1 MVTFPEY
8 EKGLEESDKVID
20 VCARVR
26 VGVCIGRVCPWIE
39 CTSDSFDYHLS
50 SCFSL
55 FLYLLTDTTHIPS
68 HTHTHTHRRYKDT
81 NSKAKG
87 MERETRRTDEVR
99 RAREEEEGEEE

>member
-39 CTSDSFDYHLS
+39 CTSDSFEYHLS

-55 FLYLLTDTTHIPS
+55 FLYRLTDTTHIPS
-68 HTHTHTHRRYKDT
+68 HTHTHRRYKDT

>member
-68 HTHTHTHRRYKDT
+68 HTHTHTGGTKTQTARQ
-81 NSKAKG
+81 KAWKG
-87 MERETRRTDEVR
+87 KRVEQTRCGEHERKRKGV
-99 RAREEEEGEEE
+99 EE